1 MWPDRSKLHTMS
13 MKRYRAE
20 RQGAPKRASQG
31 FTLVEVL
38 IALAILTVAVLG
50 VAATTALQSGGGS
63 AGAISFGQ
71 AAVTRGYYLSTATML
86 AQDRLEQVKRVQ
98 YRVGTDPFAPGNPP
112 PGFADESS
120 VTNFPNFNRQVRVVA
135 GPAADTR
142 RVTVTVA
149 FTLPTAQGANQESI
163 NVTTLVAARPE
174 GGMNH

>member
-1 MWPDRSKLHTMS
+1 MRTQ
-13 MKRYRAE
+13 R
-20 RQGAPKRASQG
+20 G

-50 VAATTALQSGGGS
+50 VAATTALQSGGS

-71 AAVTRGYYLSTATML
+71 ASVTRGYYLSTAIML

-98 YRVGTDPFAPGNPP
+98 YRVGDDPFASGNPP
-112 PGFADESS
+112 PNFANEGFGTIP
-120 VTNFPNFNRQVRVVA
+120 VGPGPGCPCYPNFSRQVSVVA

-163 NVTTLVAARPE
+163 NLTTLVAARP
-174 GGMNH
+174 

>member
-1 MWPDRSKLHTMS
+1 MS

-31 FTLVEVL
+31 FTLIEVL

-50 VAATTALQSGGGS
+50 VAATTALQSGGS

-98 YRVGTDPFAPGNPP
+98 YRVGAGDPFNTDTGNPP
-112 PGFADESS
+112 PSFGDENP
-120 VTNFPNFNRQVRVVA
+120 VAGYPNFNRQVRVVA

-142 RVTVTVA
+142 RVTVTIA

-163 NVTTLVAARPE
+163 NVTTLVAARP
-174 GGMNH
+174 